1 LSIANL
7 LNFSYDE
14 ALQVLYGTN
23 IFVPRA
29 GIDSPFIMSK
39 LLSPTCAQLI
49 QSIDL
54 TFWSWHGIDETA
66 NAKTW
71 TTVYPALFDLFEQ
84 CFCKVHSLRMTIRLP
99 AWEKVKQNMSNSKI
113 NEIVAPWERL
123 ARNRD
128 WKRLEFCVPFDW
140 YPVLTERAATQSI
153 WELTETYWYD
163 KMTWLEC
170 I

>member
-1 LSIANL
+1 MSIANL

-23 IFVPRA
+23 IFVPRK

-49 QSIDL
+49 QSVDL
-54 TFWSWHGIDETA
+54 TFEYWHGIDETP
-66 NAKTW
+66 NAETW

-84 CFCKVHSLRMTIRLP
+84 CFSKVHSLRMTIRLP
-99 AWEKVKQNMSNSKI
+99 AWEKVKQNMNNSKI

-170 I
+170 K